1 MNEIRA
7 EIWVQALLRRA
18 QSGGA
23 MGMVLRRG
31 DRDAGAVWVKLM
43 RLDGTCELFVPV
55 RDGTGEKIWTRPLG
69 IVPEAEADDR
79 ARKAIAR
86 DPDLWLVEIEDRQG
100 RHFLT
105 EPVEEPGAR
114 A

>member
-18 QSGGA
+18 QTGGA

-31 DRDAGAVWVKLM
+31 DRDAGAVWVKVL
-43 RLDGTCELFVPV
+43 RLDGTCELYVPA
-55 RDGTGEKIWTRPLG
+55 RNFEGERVWTRPLG
-69 IVPEAEADDR
+69 IAAEAEADEKARR
-79 ARKAIAR
+79 ALDR

-105 EPVEEPGAR
+105 EPVEDG
-114 A
+114 

>member
-18 QSGGA
+18 QAGGA

-55 RDGTGEKIWTRPLG
+55 RNFEGERIWSRPIG
-69 IVPEAEADDR
+69 IASEAEADDR
-79 ARKAIAR
+79 ARKAIER

-105 EPVEEPGAR
+105 EPVEDASAR
-114 A
+114 E

>member
-1 MNEIRA
+1 MSEIRA
-7 EIWVQALLRRA
+7 EIWVHALLRRA

-55 RDGTGEKIWTRPLG
+55 RNSEGERIWTRPLG
-69 IVPEAEADDR
+69 ITSEAEADAR
-79 ARKAIAR
+79 ARTAIDR

-105 EPVEEPGAR
+105 EPVEDDAKR